1 LTHKDGYVSEATPDD
16 TRPGLDAPQPPS
28 LTKPPAKPPIDGQGR
43 RTPVLVLAL
52 LLAVVALLLGGWSV
66 WQLSDLQAREGQQLA
81 QLAAAREQ
89 TQSLSERAQQLSA
102 RLDALPSAQELAER
116 RRLLA
121 NLQGDQQQLNLR
133 LKKLLDA
140 NRQDWRLAEAEHLLR
155 LASLRLSA
163 LQDVKSARA
172 LVQGAEYIL
181 REQDAPG
188 AFAARE
194 QLANSLQALRDVQQP
209 DRTGLFLQ
217 LGALREQV
225 SQLSA
230 LTPTFIADAPASQDG
245 AAPAATDS
253 RWARWWQQ
261 ISSFVRIDFNAEQ
274 NIRPLLAGQSLQQVR
289 LALSL
294 ALEQAQWAVLNGQS
308 EVYQQ
313 ALAQARTVL
322 AEHFEQ
328 DSASSRALDERLAEL
343 AKQPVAIATPNL
355 DAALSAVQ
363 AYVQR
368 RHAAAEAAAPAASE
382 SPAPET
388 PESSAAPVPT
398 ANDVTSPSEPS
409 KAPDSPE
416 TSSETPEAAETSDA
430 AVSPAV
436 GEDGSGGADGEGD
449 RP

>member
-1 LTHKDGYVSEATPDD
+1 MSEATPEAP
-16 TRPGLDAPQPPS
+16 RPALDAPQPPPYTKPS
-28 LTKPPAKPPIDGQGR
+28 AKPPAAGRGR

-52 LLAVVALLLGGWSV
+52 LLAVAALLLAGWSV
-66 WQLSDLQAREGQQLA
+66 WQLGDLQAREGQQLA

-116 RRLLA
+116 RRLLVS
-121 NLQGDQQQLNLR
+121 LQGDQQQLNLR
-133 LKKLLDA
+133 LEKLLDA

-163 LQDVKSARA
+163 LQDVNSARA
-172 LVQGAEYIL
+172 LVQGAEHIL
-181 REQDAPG
+181 REQDDPG

-194 QLANSLQALRDVQQP
+194 QLANSLQALREVQQP

-225 SQLSA
+225 GQLST
-230 LTPTFIADAPASQDG
+230 LTPTFIADAAPIASTAASQDG
-245 AAPAATDS
+245 AAPAAADS

-274 NIRPLLAGQSLQQVR
+274 NIRPLLSGQSLLQVR

-294 ALEQAQWAVLNGQS
+294 ALEQAQWAVLNGHS

-322 AEHFEQ
+322 AEYFEQ
-328 DSASSRALDERLAEL
+328 DSAASRALDERLAEL

-382 SPAPET
+382 STATET
-388 PESSAAPVPT
+388 PESSAAPSPAASDAT
-398 ANDVTSPSEPS
+398 TPSEPS
-409 KAPDSPE
+409 KAPESPAI
-416 TSSETPEAAETSDA
+416 SAETPENSDAA

-436 GEDGSGGADGEGD
+436 GEDGAGSADGEGD